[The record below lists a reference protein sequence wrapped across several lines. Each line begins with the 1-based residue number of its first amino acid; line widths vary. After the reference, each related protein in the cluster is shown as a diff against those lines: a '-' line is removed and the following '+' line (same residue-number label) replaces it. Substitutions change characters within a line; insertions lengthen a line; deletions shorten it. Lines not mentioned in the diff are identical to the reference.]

1 MSTLHEAAAQGD
13 LEELARLIEAGVDV
27 NARDSEGT
35 TALMLAQSGGH
46 SGCAA
51 LLRAAGARE

>member
-1 MSTLHEAAAQGD
+1 MGALHEAAAQGD

-35 TALMLAQSGGH
+35 NALMLAQSGGH

>member
-13 LEELARLIEAGVDV
+13 LGELVRLIEAGVDV

-35 TALMLAQSGGH
+35 TALMLAQS
-46 SGCAA
+46 
-51 LLRAAGARE
+51 